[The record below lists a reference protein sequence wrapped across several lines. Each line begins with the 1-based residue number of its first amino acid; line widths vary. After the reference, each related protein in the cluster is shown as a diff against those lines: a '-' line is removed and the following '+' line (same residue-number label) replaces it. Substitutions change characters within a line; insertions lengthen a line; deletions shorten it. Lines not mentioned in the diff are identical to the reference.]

1 MKRLLSA
8 VCIVAIGLTAPGRPS
23 AATTVQGS
31 VAFTHALRGA
41 ALATPEA
48 RFAIAFPLRNQA
60 ELQKLLADLQDPA
73 SPRYHRW
80 LTPAQFASSF
90 GPALAARTAIARELS
105 ANGFA
110 VRVTSQEVF
119 GHGPQAAAERYFRT
133 KFALRSPDGV
143 SRPVYTPLA
152 PLQRSPLLVSQNA
165 RVIGLDGFG
174 DLRTQSHVGSE
185 RTLFPQNY
193 NGPQGPYF
201 ATDLKQAY
209 SYPSYA
215 VATGAGASIGILSAS
230 PVNPSDYETYFDAIG
245 EYAPGNAY
253 PTVFNIPI
261 DGGGPFNASSAATV
275 EATLDVEMSAGSA
288 PGAQIA
294 VFDEPTLS
302 FADFLESYS
311 IAVESGVNIVS
322 SSLGACELDFNSQTG
337 GWYEAALHSVFE
349 EGSTEGI
356 SFVGASGDN
365 GAFNCGTTTTTSS
378 LGVISPVND
387 PLVIGVGGTTALTT
401 SYTSGSYVSK
411 YVSETSYD
419 TPFTDHGGAV
429 WGSGGGY
436 SVLYARPAYQTGFN
450 TKSAFRGLPDLA
462 MHMGGPANG
471 QSTDWIVL
479 GGQYY
484 QDYGTSAAAPE
495 FAGLLALRIQLSG
508 SLQGDLHPALYAAAK
523 KTGAFRK
530 GIHGNNGYY
539 ATTTTM
545 WDPVLGLGTP
555 YGRVIAGVPT
565 APLAG
570 TPETPT
576 NP

>member
-215 VATGAGASIGILSAS
+215 VATGAGASIGIIAAS
-230 PVNPSDYETYFDAIG
+230 PVAASDYEAYFDAIQ

-261 DGGGPFNASSAATV
+261 DGGGPYNLGNATS
-275 EATLDVEMSAGSA
+275 EATLDVEMAAGSA

-302 FADFLESYS
+302 FADFLESNS
-311 IAVESGVNIVS
+311 IAVESGVNVVS

-337 GWYEAALHSVFE
+337 GWYEAALHSVYE

-356 SFVGASGDN
+356 SFVAASGDN
-365 GAFNCGTTTTTSS
+365 GAFNCGTDTTTAS
-378 LGVISPVND
+378 LGVWMPAND
-387 PLVIGVGGTTALTT
+387 PLMIGVGGTTALTT
-401 SYTSGSYVSK
+401 SNTSGSYVSK

-419 TPFTDHGGAV
+419 TPFTGHGGAV
-429 WGSGGGY
+429 WGSDGGY
-436 SVLYARPAYQTGFN
+436 SVLYGRPSYQNGFN
-450 TKSAFRGLPDLA
+450 TKSNYRGVPDVS
-462 MHMGGPANG
+462 MHMGGPGTG
-471 QSTDWIVL
+471 QSSDWLCL
-479 GGQYY
+479 GGQFGEAA
-484 QDYGTSAAAPE
+484 GTSAAAPE